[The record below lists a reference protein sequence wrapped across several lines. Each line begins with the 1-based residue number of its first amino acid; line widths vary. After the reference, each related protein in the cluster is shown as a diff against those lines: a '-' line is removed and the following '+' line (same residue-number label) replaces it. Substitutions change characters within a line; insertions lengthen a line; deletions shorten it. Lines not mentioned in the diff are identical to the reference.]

1 MYTSAHSPRNV
12 KSAAVRL
19 SREENLGDGAFKLLS
34 ILVIGAIACGGL
46 GNVIFGL
53 KLSNNVSAY
62 FVYGAFFLQIA
73 FLTLRVPG
81 VLMWLYGLIFFQ
93 TFVLNFSQETFA
105 ASIIKLIGIMMISV
119 TVFSFVSSFRNR
131 ILDVVRMYYGFSVVA
146 ACCAILQTT
155 VFLVFGKALYPQDLL
170 GGPEVTTGRLVPEV
184 FGLLPRAA
192 SIASEPAHFAL
203 LLLPAVYLAALVLV
217 GRATPLRLRSRWIAA
232 IVILGLLL
240 SFSLLGYLGLTLVV
254 LLILFAGRGKRKVGA
269 FALGLA
275 LILGLASLAFTQ
287 LPLFQTK
294 LATFAIPLEATGDY
308 RFTGNDLSG
317 FALISNAFVA
327 KSALSNSYLLGTG
340 LNTHEKNYER
350 YLPSYFSSSQV
361 LMNLNATD
369 AGSLFIR
376 VASEFG
382 LPGLLLIAWFLFK
395 YKLKTGAQI
404 SAYRAINDM
413 CFIYLVMYGA
423 RTGSYLATSLWLF
436 AALYYYSFIV
446 ERRSSMQAVSKS
458 AAHATEQ
465 ESEREQK
472 GQNGV

>member
-1 MYTSAHSPRNV
+1 MHAAAHSPRNV
-12 KSAAVRL
+12 EPAP
-19 SREENLGDGAFKLLS
+19 SRPSRAENLGDGAFKVLW
-34 ILVIGAIACGGL
+34 IFIIGAIACNGL
-46 GNVIFGL
+46 GDIIFGL
-53 KLSNNVSAY
+53 KLSNNVSVY

-81 VLMWLYGLIFFQ
+81 VLMWLFGLILFQ
-93 TFVLNFSQETFA
+93 TFVLNFSQQTFA
-105 ASIIKLIGIMMISV
+105 ASIIKLVGITIISV

-131 ILDVVRMYYGFSVVA
+131 ILDVVRMYYGFSVLA
-146 ACCAILQTT
+146 ACFAILQTT
-155 VFLVFGKALYPQDLL
+155 VFLVFGKALYVQGWL
-170 GGPEVTTGRLVPEV
+170 GGPEVTTGRLAPDV

-192 SIASEPAHFAL
+192 SIASEPSHYAL
-203 LLLPAVYLAALVLV
+203 LLLPAVYLAVLVLV
-217 GRATPLRLRSRWIAA
+217 GRATALRLRSRWIAA

-240 SFSLLGYLGLTLVV
+240 SFSLLGYIGLTLVV
-254 LLILFAGRGKRKVGA
+254 LFVLFAGTGKRKLGA

-275 LILGLASLAFTQ
+275 LILGLASLILTQ
-287 LPLFQTK
+287 IPMFQAK
-294 LATFAIPLEATGDY
+294 LATFAIVPEANSDY
-308 RFTGNDLSG
+308 KFTGNDLSG

-327 KSALSNSYLLGTG
+327 ESALSHSYLLGTG

-382 LPGLLLIAWFLFK
+382 LPGLLLIAWFLFR

-404 SAYRAINDM
+404 SAHRAINDM
-413 CFIYLVMYGA
+413 CLIYLVMYGA
-423 RTGSYLATSLWLF
+423 RTGSYLETSLWLF

-446 ERRSSMQAVSKS
+446 EHRSSMHGVAKS
-458 AAHATEQ
+458 AARATEQ
-465 ESEREQK
+465 ESEREQER
-472 GQNGV
+472 QNGV